1 VTSLRQTALRDLRVS
16 AVTAN
21 RYAEHVLRLTEFW
34 ARVGLAPRTFDE
46 LDAAVAEFLEELWAD
61 GGASTTARYIVAGVQ
76 HFVPGARRGL
86 ELSWSL
92 TRTWGRLEPPTRAV
106 PLSCTLV
113 LALAARACERG
124 WMDVGTMLL
133 VGFEAMLRTGELFNL
148 AASDVMFMERG
159 AVIRLVSTKMGVRQ
173 GRSEMVQLHCPM
185 VVDLLHSHVRS
196 LAAGAR
202 LSARTPQQLRGCL
215 RDLVGDFSLSHVRY
229 TWYSLRRGGATAD
242 FLEHGSME
250 TTIVRGRWATG
261 RTARL
266 YVEQAVAD
274 SVTAVL
280 DRSQADRISG
290 YASRWSARG
299 PTGPLISTA

>member
-1 VTSLRQTALRDLRVS
+1 VTSLRRTALRDLRVS
-16 AVTAN
+16 TVTAV
-21 RYAEHVLRLTEFW
+21 RYAEHVLRCTRFW
-34 ARVGLAPRTFDE
+34 ASVGLTPRTFDE

-61 GGASTTARYIVAGVQ
+61 GGASTTARYVVAGVQ
-76 HFVPGARRGL
+76 HFVPSARRSL

-92 TRTWGRLEPPTRAV
+92 VRTWGRLEPPTRAV

-113 LALAARACERG
+113 LALAARACERD
-124 WMDVGTMLL
+124 WRDVATMLL

-148 AASDVMFMERG
+148 LSTDVMFMERG
-159 AVIRLVSTKMGVRQ
+159 AVIRLVSTKMGIRQ
-173 GRSEMVQLHCPM
+173 GRSEMVQLHCP
-185 VVDLLHSHVRS
+185 VVLNLLRSHVRS

-202 LSARTPQQLRGCL
+202 LSTRTPQQLRVCL
-215 RDLVGDFSLSHVRY
+215 RDLVGDFNLSHVRY

-280 DRSQADRISG
+280 DRAQADRISD
-290 YASRWSARG
+290 YASRWGARG
-299 PTGPLISTA
+299 PPGPL